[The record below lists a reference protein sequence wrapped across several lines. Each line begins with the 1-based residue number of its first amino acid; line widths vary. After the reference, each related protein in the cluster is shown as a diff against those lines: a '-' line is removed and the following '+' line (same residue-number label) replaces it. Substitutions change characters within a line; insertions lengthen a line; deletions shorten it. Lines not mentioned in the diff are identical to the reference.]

1 MDVLDDL
8 EEIKVCVGYETPDG
22 KVVKGGL
29 PATVYEFGNM
39 KAKYEVLKGWK
50 TDTRNLQTFD
60 DLPTEA
66 QSFIRFIE
74 QTTKKE
80 VSYVSTCVDYDKGML
95 RTRIGH

>member
-1 MDVLDDL
+1 MANVNGDSASTA
-8 EEIKVCVGYETPDG
+8 EATGSGP
-22 KVVKGGL
+22 GGL

-80 VSYVSTCVDYDKGML
+80 VSYVSTCVDYDNGML